1 MPTSNRV
8 SDGAK
13 LTSFGL
19 GPWITTRLEKMGII
33 TLGDLSKMTY
43 QQMIEMPGIGANTI
57 LEMIR
62 ILQSNDRKV
71 EGLPD
76 YDLNHSKVRTA
87 REEVA
92 AALNRPRAQR
102 QSRRRQSQEIDTT
115 RPYVEVI
122 ITRGYR
128 CRSCDR
134 ITKVAENE
142 TPNGVEFQGFTWADD
157 LRRGNV
163 DPYFICIDC
172 ASQIEI
178 MGKLAVDLMSASGK

>member
-19 GPWITTRLEKMGII
+19 GPWITTRLEKLGII

-142 TPNGVEFQGFTWADD
+142 TPKGVEFSGFTWADD
-157 LRRGNV
+157 IGV
-163 DPYFICIDC
+163 GHQEPYFVCLECSTDVAIV
-172 ASQIEI
+172 
-178 MGKLAVDLMSASGK
+178 GKITAALLNRG